1 MTTQYME
8 RSSTD
13 AVVTAIRKEFYALR
27 NGMTADTLRK
37 GGMEQKY
44 IFGLQLPQI
53 KELAERFRPDTNEEA
68 AQLARTLWADSDCRE
83 ARLTA
88 CFLMPPSAITEEE
101 AHEWALSVA
110 TREEADILA
119 FRLLRY
125 LPFAGSLAES
135 IEADGTALRI
145 YSAEAIRRFL

>member
-53 KELAERFRPDTNEEA
+53 KGIAERLRPESDIEA
-68 AQLARTLWADSDCRE
+68 AAVARVLWSDRECRE

-88 CFLMPPSAITEEE
+88 CHMMPPSMMPQEEGTR
-101 AHEWALSVA
+101 WAEDAA

-125 LPFAGSLAES
+125 LSYAAEIAVRLSAGDQPLKRY
-135 IEADGTALRI
+135 T
-145 YSAEAIRRFL
+145 AEAIRRFI